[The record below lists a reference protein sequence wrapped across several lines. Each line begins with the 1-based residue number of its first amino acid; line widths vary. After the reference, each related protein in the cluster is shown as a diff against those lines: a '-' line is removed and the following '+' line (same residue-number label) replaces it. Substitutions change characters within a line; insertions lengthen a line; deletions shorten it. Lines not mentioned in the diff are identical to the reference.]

1 MSAGVIDLIC
11 SKNVPTGV
19 KRLVDH
25 LKSDIKKGDIVPFY
39 GEIRAQDGTLKNKKD
54 KAMKPEAIMEM
65 DWLTDNVIG
74 EIPTIGRNLHCKVIG
89 LVFPALYLSVRQ
101 RLAHGIT
108 SDSP

>member
-74 EIPTIGRNLHCKVIG
+74 EIPTMGELRAEARPVVQIKGVEEKMKK
-89 LVFPALYLSVRQ
+89 
-101 RLAHGIT
+101 
-108 SDSP
+108 